1 MSEMGIM
8 PTDQRIPPMGSEASD
23 TNFSETSYMDANPKF
38 NLKDSNRSKHIP
50 HYEYWK
56 NSFTDLLND
65 PEGYKI
71 FYEFLEKDKLV
82 ILFDC
87 WYCCFQYRKS
97 PPSKPSAK
105 DIYYRFV
112 KIKDP
117 RIPISDQA
125 YNNLVVRLKANDITV
140 FLLEEIEKEV
150 YGNLRDICYPK
161 FLKSDFF
168 NMYCE
173 TSGQIRYP
181 VQTDLKTEKYE
192 KPSKCLTDSNTFPD
206 HGHENFN
213 KSHSRPE

>member
-23 TNFSETSYMDANPKF
+23 TNFKETSYMDDPKF
-38 NLKDSNRSKHIP
+38 NLKDSSQNKQCLP
-50 HYEYWK
+50 HYEHWK
-56 NSFTDLLND
+56 NSFTDLLDD

-71 FYEFLEKDKLV
+71 FYEFLDKDKLV
-82 ILFDC
+82 LLIDC

-97 PPSKPSAK
+97 QPSKASAK

-112 KIKDP
+112 RIKDP

-168 NMYCE
+168 NLYCE
-173 TSGQIRYP
+173 TSGQIRYLP
-181 VQTDLKTEKYE
+181 TDLNTDKYE
-192 KPSKCLTDSNTFPD
+192 KPSKCSDSNAFSE
-206 HGHENFN
+206 HGHEHF
-213 KSHSRPE
+213 KSHSRSG